1 MEEVSKHKHLEFIQ
15 NIITRMANN
24 SFLLKGWSLTISTAI
39 VGLATKGEGIAD
51 DLFMLLPIALFWC
64 LDSYYLSQEKAFRD
78 LYNKVIAET
87 GMTSYSLDNSE
98 FYNGVSSVLSKVV
111 SITIAPFYIA
121 QIAFIYFGFIS

>member
-1 MEEVSKHKHLEFIQ
+1 MQEVSKHKHLEFIQ
-15 NIITRMANN
+15 HIITRIANN

-39 VGLATKGEGIAD
+39 VGLASKSEGIAGD
-51 DLFMLLPIALFWC
+51 YFMLFPVVLFWY

-111 SITIAPFYIA
+111 SITIAPLYIA